1 MGRPDRL
8 LLAGLLLLTGPAAFA
23 EVPAH
28 VRASRPLPQQV
39 PNAGPDGPT
48 ISLRDLT
55 APLRLEPELARALRA
70 SREPGFALSVEGG
83 VARVGDYTLP
93 AGASESG
100 DVLVLNGNADLAG
113 RLSGNL
119 VTVNG
124 NITLRPGAYVSGSL
138 LAYGGTVHQ
147 AGGQVTGDIQT
158 LGDLA
163 EPAAA
168 QPAVAA
174 ASPLVLALR
183 NVAGLAGIFLAF
195 LAIGFG
201 LVLLGRPNLEVIS
214 DTVVHSAGRS
224 FAVGFLA
231 QVLALP
237 TLGVLVA
244 GLVLSI
250 VGILLVPFAAIAAGL
265 LLLAVILG
273 GTLGVA
279 HAIGETYTR
288 RRLAQGAL
296 LGSPTGYRSVVFGL
310 IGMLLPWVGWAAFG
324 WVPGLGW
331 VAFGAAAV
339 LTWVL
344 LTIGLGA
351 ALLSRLGLTGHF
363 AGRFLPPE
371 ALTDEYLWATP
382 QFGVPAAR
390 RPGQHKTPPPVR

>member
-8 LLAGLLLLTGPAAFA
+8 LIAAGLLLLAGPALAA

-48 ISLRDLT
+48 ISLRDLSN
-55 APLRLEPELARALRA
+55 PLRLEPDLTRALGA
-70 SREPGFALSVEGG
+70 SRQPGFALTVEGG
-83 VARVGDYTLP
+83 AARVGDYTLP

-100 DVLVLNGNADLAG
+100 DILVLNGNADLAG

-138 LAYGGTVHQ
+138 LAYGGTVDQ

-158 LGDLA
+158 LGDLPEAPPA
-163 EPAAA
+163 EPATAG
-168 QPAVAA
+168 
-174 ASPLVLALR
+174 SPLVMALR

-195 LAIGFG
+195 LAVGFG

-214 DTVVHSAGRS
+214 DTVVHSAGRA
-224 FAVGFLA
+224 FAVGLLA

-237 TLGVLVA
+237 TLGVLIA

-250 VGILLVPFAAIAAGL
+250 IGILLVPFAAIAAA
-265 LLLAVILG
+265 LLALAVVLG

-296 LGSPTGYRSVVFGL
+296 LGTPTGYRSVVAGL
-310 IGMLLPWVGWAAFG
+310 VGMLLPWMGWAAFG
-324 WVPGLGW
+324 WVPALGW
-331 VAFGAAAV
+331 IAFAVAAV

-363 AGRFLPPE
+363 AGRFLAPE
-371 ALTDEYLWATP
+371 TLTDEYLWATP